1 MRSRLVS
8 VLATMAAM
16 ALAPQAAAAPLGNN
30 CYPRPVLWPQDPA
43 GHVWYTEFEAD
54 LGQITATGTVRESG
68 SGYVM
73 LGVTTGPDGAVWFTT
88 VTSNGNGEIGRI
100 APNGSVTLYPMP
112 PLPIPGGGLTQA
124 GVLISAADGFLYT
137 PIPDYPYVARI
148 STSGAVK
155 YLQLPSPVFG
165 MVRGSDG
172 AAWFAGTEPAADG
185 VAAQG
190 VIGRLGPSGI
200 AAQYTYVA
208 QDPVPGASLGDP
220 QSLVNG
226 PDGRL
231 WFTISGGSTQG
242 SYIGAMTPTGQFS
255 FYQVSSNFTEEAAIA
270 TGPDRNVWLL
280 AVFPD
285 RILEFSS
292 TGKLVA
298 QRSVAP
304 PFASANASMVL
315 GPDGRMWLGDN
326 RYLYA
331 ISASGVQTTMYP
343 PASAVT
349 LCGPAFVPVVA
360 GGALSVSGRALDQTT
375 AVTVGG
381 VSAAFHVVSPV
392 TLNLTIPPTLPPG
405 DTSVV
410 ASSTTASS
418 TLSPVD
424 VQVRPTITSLS
435 PACGWGGTVVDIQGT
450 ELEYVT
456 SATVGGKAATINSD
470 GFVNPTETTLQITVP
485 NPTLPGTVDVRLTNI
500 AGTSAVVPADR
511 FTYSLTCM

>member
-1 MRSRLVS
+1 
-8 VLATMAAM
+8 
-16 ALAPQAAAAPLGNN
+16 
-30 CYPRPVLWPQDPA
+30 
-43 GHVWYTEFEAD
+43 
-54 LGQITATGTVRESG
+54 
-68 SGYVM
+68 
-73 LGVTTGPDGAVWFTT
+73 
-88 VTSNGNGEIGRI
+88 
-100 APNGSVTLYPMP
+100 
-112 PLPIPGGGLTQA
+112 
-124 GVLISAADGFLYT
+124 
-137 PIPDYPYVARI
+137 
-148 STSGAVK
+148 
-155 YLQLPSPVFG
+155 
-165 MVRGSDG
+165 
-172 AAWFAGTEPAADG
+172 
-185 VAAQG
+185 
-190 VIGRLGPSGI
+190 
-200 AAQYTYVA
+200 
-208 QDPVPGASLGDP
+208 
-220 QSLVNG
+220 
-226 PDGRL
+226 
-231 WFTISGGSTQG
+231 
-242 SYIGAMTPTGQFS
+242 
-255 FYQVSSNFTEEAAIA
+255 
-270 TGPDRNVWLL
+270 
-280 AVFPD
+280 
-285 RILEFSS
+285 
-292 TGKLVA
+292 
-298 QRSVAP
+298 
-304 PFASANASMVL
+304 
-315 GPDGRMWLGDN
+315 MWLGDN